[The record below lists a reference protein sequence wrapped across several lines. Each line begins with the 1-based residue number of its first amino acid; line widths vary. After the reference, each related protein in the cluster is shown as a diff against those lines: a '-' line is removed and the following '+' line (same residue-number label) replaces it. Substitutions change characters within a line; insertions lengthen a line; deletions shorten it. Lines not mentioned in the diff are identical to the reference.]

1 MRTIILSRNGL
12 RKTKILLSHLN
23 YCDYHDH
30 NNGFDDEHGSGSVPV
45 EEECPP
51 LLHFGGYLDENYDVI
66 LIIVMTII
74 LSD

>member
-1 MRTIILSRNGL
+1 MIVMIITMAVTINMG
-12 RKTKILLSHLN
+12 
-23 YCDYHDH
+23 
-30 NNGFDDEHGSGSVPV
+30 HGSGSVPV

-51 LLHFGGYLDENYDVI
+51 RFYFSGYLDENYDVI

>member
-1 MRTIILSRNGL
+1 MIVMIITMAVTINMG
-12 RKTKILLSHLN
+12 H
-23 YCDYHDH
+23 
-30 NNGFDDEHGSGSVPV
+30 GSVPV

-51 LLHFGGYLDENYDVI
+51 RFYFGGYLDENYDVI